1 MTTARVPL
9 LLASLLLCLG
19 SASAFHVDTRHHAPT
34 RILTSSSTC
43 MSTRSSSLQQHHHQS
58 TSAMHNVRPRLTLSS
73 SLRMAAAA
81 SEDASSNDPEKQII
95 DTTSEDVTP
104 STTSLGQRFRN
115 YFRGPQDGLTT
126 KQRLAKMGLAVALSY
141 GWVSNMSYTVTVS
154 IAWYIFSR
162 QVRGCSL
169 GSFLMVW
176 IRILLFES
184 ETSGNVWARC
194 HRRTYH
200 LG

>member
-1 MTTARVPL
+1 MTTVRVPL

-19 SASAFHVDTRHHAPT
+19 SASAFQVGARHQHAP
-34 RILTSSSTC
+34 RIFIINSSS
-43 MSTRSSSLQQHHHQS
+43 MSTRSSLQHHHHHQS
-58 TSAMHNVRPRLTLSS
+58 TSAMHDVRPRLTLSS
-73 SLRMAAAA
+73 SLRMAAA

-95 DTTSEDVTP
+95 DTTAEDLTP

-154 IAWYIFSR
+154 LAWYIFSK
-162 QVRGCSL
+162 QVRWL
-169 GSFLMVW
+169 LFGSFL
-176 IRILLFES
+176 
-184 ETSGNVWARC
+184 
-194 HRRTYH
+194 
-200 LG
+200 